1 MSAENIVFR
10 KIKEISAR
18 GMRPRPSI
26 NTTQLAGELLQTR
39 EGIMPSLTQLKD
51 LKLVNFSDVQCSA
64 VSLTL
69 LGCMVKRDN

>member
-18 GMRPRPSI
+18 DVRPRPAVS
-26 NTTQLAGELLQTR
+26 TGQLASELSLTR
-39 EGIMPSLTQLKD
+39 EGIMPSLTYLKH
-51 LKLVNFSDVQCSA
+51 LKLLNFSDQTCSA

-69 LGCMVKRDN
+69 LGCMVQRDN